1 MNARTIAVAAVG
13 AALLVGCGAEAD
25 RPPPKPMPTDAPNQV
40 VFYVP
45 TMT

>member
-1 MNARTIAVAAVG
+1 MRVRAVPVLLAVG
-13 AALLVGCGAEAD
+13 LFAGCGEA
-25 RPPPKPMPTDAPNQV
+25 PPPEPIPTTGPNQV

>member
-1 MNARTIAVAAVG
+1 MKLCWVPAVA
-13 AALLVGCGAEAD
+13 LVMFAGCG
-25 RPPPKPMPTDAPNQV
+25 PPAPMPTDGPNQV